1 MKRPDDDGMEQVD
14 GTPADD
20 PEIQRPFAPIR
31 DRRWNLRMV
40 HVIEPTSNELVRLF
54 DLLSEAG
61 FYVSPFSDPFDA
73 LEDIARYHP
82 ELAIADAHLP
92 GMEGLELLAR
102 IKRMS
107 PSTRVILTSGCAIH
121 PAYQEVVEAGGETLI
136 HAPFDSHVL
145 LSAVERAFGFARKH
159 RG

>member
-1 MKRPDDDGMEQVD
+1 MKRLHDDGPWDTILDDDFLFTRG
-14 GTPADD
+14 
-20 PEIQRPFAPIR
+20 FAPTR
-31 DRRWNLRMV
+31 DRRWNLRLI

-61 FYVSPFSDPFDA
+61 FYVSPFADPFDA
-73 LEDIARYHP
+73 LEDIARNHP
-82 ELAIADAHLP
+82 EIAIADAHLP
-92 GMEGLELLAR
+92 GMDGLELLAR

-107 PSTRVILTSGCAIH
+107 PSTRVILTSGCALH
-121 PAYQEVVEAGGETLI
+121 PAYEEVVDAGGETLI

-145 LSAVERAFGFARKH
+145 LGAVERALGFARKH